1 MNWTTYLDDHQ
12 SRFIQDLADFIA
24 IPSVSAQDEHFDD
37 VVRAGEWVVSRL
49 VKAGITNARM
59 MQTETHPVVYGDWM
73 GAGADKPTILIYG
86 HFDVQPADP
95 FELWDTPPF
104 EPSIKDGRIYGRGAS
119 DDKGNMLAPIFALE
133 ALFSNSDQ
141 LPVNV
146 KLLYEGQE
154 EIGSPTLPPF
164 IRQHADM
171 LQADMVF
178 SSDGGQWGEDQPS
191 LTQGLKGLVG
201 CEINVTGADGDKHS
215 GMHGGGIANP
225 IHALS
230 HIVASM
236 KGLDGKITIDGFYDD
251 VIDLSIEDREVIAR
265 VPFDEDEYVR
275 KMGVPQSFGE
285 AGYTVPERLWAR
297 PTLELNGVWGGY
309 QGKGTKTVIPSQ
321 AHAKITCRLVADQ
334 SPERVYELI
343 KAHIDNNT
351 PVGVTVEVERLPASA
366 KPFMVPRGHNSSEIA
381 GKVLEDVYG
390 KKPYKIR
397 VGGSIPVMSMLLD
410 ALGVHATMLSFGLDD
425 EQIHAPNEFFRLS
438 SFRRS
443 QETYCRLLEE
453 FEK

>member
-1 MNWTTYLDDHQ
+1 
-12 SRFIQDLADFIA
+12 
-24 IPSVSAQDEHFDD
+24 
-37 VVRAGEWVVSRL
+37 
-49 VKAGITNARM
+49 
-59 MQTETHPVVYGDWM
+59 
-73 GAGADKPTILIYG
+73 
-86 HFDVQPADP
+86 
-95 FELWDTPPF
+95 
-104 EPSIKDGRIYGRGAS
+104 
-119 DDKGNMLAPIFALE
+119 
-133 ALFSNSDQ
+133 
-141 LPVNV
+141 
-146 KLLYEGQE
+146 
-154 EIGSPTLPPF
+154 
-164 IRQHADM
+164 
-171 LQADMVF
+171 MVF

-191 LTQGLKGLVG
+191 LTEGLKGLVG
-201 CEINVTGADGDKHS
+201 CEITVTGANGDKHS

-251 VIDLSIEDREVIAR
+251 VIDLSVEDREVIAR

-275 KMGVPQSFGE
+275 KMGVPRSFGE

-366 KPFMVPRGHNSSEIA
+366 KPFLVPRGHNSIEIA

-410 ALGVHATMLSFGLDD
+410 ELGVHATMLSFGLDD

-453 FEK
+453 FGK

>member
-1 MNWTTYLDDHQ
+1 MSWNTYLDNHQ
-12 SRFIQDLADFIA
+12 SRFIEDLADFIA

-37 VVRAGEWVVSRL
+37 VVRACEWVVNRL
-49 VKAGITNARM
+49 IKAGITNARL

-119 DDKGNMLAPIFALE
+119 DDNGNMLAPICALE
-133 ALFSNSDQ
+133 ASFSNSDQ

-146 KLLYEGQE
+146 KLFYEGQE

-191 LTQGLKGLVG
+191 LTEGLKGLVG
-201 CEINVTGADGDKHS
+201 CEITVTGANGDKHS

-251 VIDLSIEDREVIAR
+251 VIDLSVEDREVIAR

-366 KPFMVPRGHNSSEIA
+366 KPFLVPRGHNSSEIA

-410 ALGVHATMLSFGLDD
+410 ELGVHATMLSFGLDD
-425 EQIHAPNEFFRLS
+425 EQIHAPNEFFRLA

-453 FEK
+453 FGK